1 MKYYRKNCEYK
12 YRYKLNRK
20 DRIKIH
26 LMMVKEVPIQTIC
39 KRYGLTKQFLKCKHK
54 HLLGKTTPVAL
65 NGKTGSYYENEMD
78 YGKLNLE
85 YNFESLSQNEI
96 KFYENN
102 RKQNIS

>member
-1 MKYYRKNCEYK
+1 MKHYKKNCEYK
-12 YRYKLNRK
+12 YRYKLTRK

-26 LMMVKEVPIQTIC
+26 LMMLNEVPMKIIT
-39 KRYGLTKQFLKCKHK
+39 KRYGLTKQFLRCKHQD
-54 HLLGKTTPVAL
+54 LIENTTPITF
-65 NGKTGSYYENEMD
+65 NGKMDMYHEDEMD

-85 YNFESLSQNEI
+85 YNFESLSKNEI

>member
-1 MKYYRKNCEYK
+1 
-12 YRYKLNRK
+12 
-20 DRIKIH
+20 
-26 LMMVKEVPIQTIC
+26 MMVKEVPIQTIC

-54 HLLGKTTPVAL
+54 HLLGKTTPAAL
-65 NGKTGSYYENEMD
+65 NGKKGSYYENEMD

-85 YNFESLSQNEI
+85 YNFESLSENEI